1 MLNHVNQGHFYGAIL
16 NLCGRVAPKLESDA
30 TLPPGILIE
39 TSEAN
44 RSMLKQVYDDCLQ
57 HGLEHPRHGV
67 EQTAKVIHALQQEVQ
82 HKINQGV
89 YSLEVGKSRELGAIL
104 IDPPT
109 QMLFAL
115 SQLLD
120 ALGVCALVH
129 FRDPKT
135 GDAYMLARHAA
146 LVLRAFQNGHQMLE
160 STQRDLSIAPG
171 LFRNEFMRRVQGR
184 LYKVSTHPH
193 LIVEVGLGASDAT
206 RSDNL
211 ALVASVC
218 DTLGMHQWQSAET
231 KTLPPQTLAA

>member
-16 NLCGRVAPKLESDA
+16 NLCGRAAPKPESDA
-30 TLPPGILIE
+30 NLPPGILIE

-44 RSMLKQVYDDCLQ
+44 RSLLKQVYDDCLQ

-82 HKINQGV
+82 HKINQGA
-89 YSLEVGKSRELGAIL
+89 YSLEVGKPRELGAIL